1 MAAAGAPPDVIERTL
16 ARESEAENDL
26 LEIWPEHWNTV
37 TVFLALSTQWKREIP
52 AMSGTMIWRGMDYA
66 AIEPVIRLM
75 GFWSERAEIFGG
87 LQIMEK
93 AAINVLNKG

>member
-16 ARESEAENDL
+16 ARESEAEHDV

-37 TVFLALSTQWKREIP
+37 MVFLALSTQWKREIP
-52 AMSGTMIWRGMDYA
+52 AMSGTMIWHGLDYA

-75 GFWSERAEIFGG
+75 GFWKERAEIFSG
-87 LQIMEK
+87 LQIMEH
-93 AAINVLNKG
+93 AALQALNK